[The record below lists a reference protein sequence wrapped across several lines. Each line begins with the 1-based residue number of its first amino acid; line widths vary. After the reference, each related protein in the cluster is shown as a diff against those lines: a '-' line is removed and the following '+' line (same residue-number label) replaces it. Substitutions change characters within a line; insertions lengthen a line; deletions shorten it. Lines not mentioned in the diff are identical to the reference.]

1 MVKEWTTTA
10 RSWACASAQIG
21 SHAGSSRL
29 MAGGQMGKTATGQS
43 SRPQRR
49 ISATEAATSRG
60 ETRTTL
66 VSRSG

>member
-1 MVKEWTTTA
+1 
-10 RSWACASAQIG
+10 
-21 SHAGSSRL
+21 
-29 MAGGQMGKTATGQS
+29 MAGGQMGKMPTGQS

-49 ISATEAATSRG
+49 ISATEAATSRA